1 MEMKSIGF
9 IGGGRI
15 TKIFLRAFA
24 NSNTRFDEIV
34 VYDLNDENLRKLKN
48 SFPEIRIE
56 SSKIDEAARCEVLFI
71 AVHPPAVMDVLSK
84 IGPYLSETSLVV
96 SLAPKIAI
104 EKIKAALNGF
114 QSIARVNPSA
124 PGVINQ
130 GINPVV
136 FCEGVSDKQK
146 NHLISLLGI
155 LGNAP
160 IVDESKI
167 EAYAVISAMG
177 STYFWFQLQKLEE
190 LGLQYGMEKSEV
202 KEVISGMLKGTINT
216 LFYSGIPYDEVMD
229 LVPVKPIGEYEET
242 IKSYYTEKL
251 NGIYEKIRP

>member
-15 TKIFLRAFA
+15 TKIFLKAFA
-24 NSNTRFDEIV
+24 NSNTAFKEIV
-34 VYDLNDENLRKLKN
+34 VYDPNDENLQKLKKSYPYIN
-48 SFPEIRIE
+48 ID
-56 SSKIDEAARCEVLFI
+56 SSKIDEAARCDVLFL

-84 IGPYLSETSLVV
+84 IGAYLGEASLLV
-96 SLAPKIAI
+96 SLAPKITI
-104 EKIKAALNGF
+104 QKMKSALNGF

-124 PGVINQ
+124 SGIIGQ
-130 GINPVV
+130 GMNPVA
-136 FCEGVSDKQK
+136 FCEGVSDTQK
-146 NHLISLLGI
+146 NDLISLLGI
-155 LGNAP
+155 LGKAP

-167 EAYAVISAMG
+167 EAYAIISAMG

-202 KEVISGMLKGTINT
+202 KEVISEMMKGTINT